1 MSEGRRVPRRAL
13 LALTAVVLAAHAV
26 LLGVVLGPLH
36 FVSPQAGRP
45 FVTRSIAPAPPPVVA
60 PPPAPP
66 AGPPPP
72 VVARRAPATPRA
84 APQVEVSAGPSQRAT
99 AQPAAPA
106 AESSPSARTAAPPAT
121 ASPSR
126 ETGTQAAAFAVPRS
140 AHLHYKVTAQVK
152 GMELTGEGELLWR
165 NDGHEYEAKLEVRA
179 PFIRTRTQTSTGQV
193 TAQGLEPLRFGD
205 KNRSEQA
212 AHFQR
217 DKGVVSFSGNHPDAP
232 LLAGAQDRLSVML
245 QLGAM
250 IGGAPHKFPPHTE
263 IAVQTADTQ
272 EAQGWTFTVEGTE
285 QLRLPGG
292 NVAALKLIRNPR
304 KEYDQKV
311 ELWLAPGMDYVPV
324 RLRLT
329 QPNGD
334 SVDQQWSSTDR
345 G

>member
-1 MSEGRRVPRRAL
+1 MSEGRRIPSRAL
-13 LALTAVVLAAHAV
+13 LALTVVVLVAHAV

-36 FVSPQAGRP
+36 FVPPQATRP
-45 FVTRSIAPAPPPVVA
+45 FVTRSIAPEPPPPITPSA
-60 PPPAPP
+60 QPA
-66 AGPPPP
+66 PPPP
-72 VVARRAPATPRA
+72 VAQRAPAMPPA
-84 APQVEVSAGPSQRAT
+84 ARRVEASAGPSR
-99 AQPAAPA
+99 PAAAHTPA
-106 AESSPSARTAAPPAT
+106 AAAETSPSAQARPQALASAT
-121 ASPSR
+121 PSR
-126 ETGTQAAAFAVPRS
+126 DTGAQIATFAVPRT
-140 AHLHYKVTAQVK
+140 AHLHYKVLAQVK

-165 NDGHEYEAKLEVRA
+165 NDGHDYEAKLEVRA
-179 PFIRTRTQTSTGQV
+179 PFVRTRTQTSAGQV
-193 TAQGLEPLRFGD
+193 TSQGLEPLRFSD

-217 DKGVVSFSGNHPDAP
+217 DKGVVSFSGNRPDAP

-250 IGGAPHKFPPHTE
+250 IGGAPQKFPPHTE

-272 EAQGWTFTVEGTE
+272 EAQGWTFTVEGME

-292 NVAALKLIRNPR
+292 SVAALKLIRNPR

>member
-1 MSEGRRVPRRAL
+1 MSEGRPVSRRAL
-13 LALTAVVLAAHAV
+13 LALTAAVLAAHAV
-26 LLGVVLGPLH
+26 LLGVVLAPLH
-36 FVSPQAGRP
+36 FVPPQAARP
-45 FVTRSIAPAPPPVVA
+45 FVTRSIAPEPAPAIA
-60 PPPAPP
+60 PAPQPAPP
-66 AGPPPP
+66 APVAHRPPAKPP
-72 VVARRAPATPRA
+72 AHIEA
-84 APQVEVSAGPSQRAT
+84 SAGSSQRA
-99 AQPAAPA
+99 AALPAAPA
-106 AESSPSARTAAPPAT
+106 PEASPSAQMPPALAGAAAP
-121 ASPSR
+121 SR
-126 ETGTQAAAFAVPRS
+126 DAGAQSTSFAVPAS
-140 AHLHYKVTAQVK
+140 AHLHYKVMAHVK

-165 NDGHEYEAKLEVRA
+165 NDGHDYEAKLEVRS
-179 PFIRTRTQTSTGQV
+179 PLVRTRTQTSTGRV
-193 TAQGLEPLRFGD
+193 TAQGLEPLRFAD

-217 DKGVVSFSGNHPDAP
+217 DKGVVSFSGNKPDAP

-250 IGGAPHKFPPHTE
+250 IGGAPQKFPPNTE

-272 EAQGWTFTVEGTE
+272 EAQGWTFTVEGME

-304 KEYDQKV
+304 KEFDQKV

>member
-1 MSEGRRVPRRAL
+1 M
-13 LALTAVVLAAHAV
+13 TIVVLVAHAV

-36 FVSPQAGRP
+36 FVPPQTARP
-45 FVTRSIAPAPPPVVA
+45 FVTRSIAPAPPPI
-60 PPPAPP
+60 
-66 AGPPPP
+66 
-72 VVARRAPATPRA
+72 TP
-84 APQVEVSAGPSQRAT
+84 SAQP
-99 AQPAAPA
+99 AQPAAA
-106 AESSPSARTAAPPAT
+106 AVAHRPTVAPPAT
-121 ASPSR
+121 RQAQASAGLSR
-126 ETGTQAAAFAVPRS
+126 PAAARLAPAAATESSAVVETRPQALASATPSHDSGAQVATFAVPRS
-140 AHLHYKVTAQVK
+140 AHLHYKVMAQVK
-152 GMELTGEGELLWR
+152 GMELTGEGDLLWH
-165 NDGHEYEAKLEVRA
+165 NDGHDYEAKLEVRA
-179 PFIRTRTQTSTGQV
+179 PFVRTRTQTSTGQV
-193 TAQGLEPLRFGD
+193 TAQGLEPLRFSD

-217 DKGVVSFSGNHPDAP
+217 DKGVVSFSGNRPDAP

-250 IGGAPHKFPPHTE
+250 IGGAPRKFPPHTE

-272 EAQGWTFTVEGTE
+272 EAQGWTFTVEGME
-285 QLRLPGG
+285 QLHLPGG
-292 NVAALKLIRNPR
+292 SVAALKLIRNPR

-334 SVDQQWSSTDR
+334 SVDQQWSSTDK

>member
-1 MSEGRRVPRRAL
+1 MSEGRRSSSRAL
-13 LALTAVVLAAHAV
+13 LALTVVVLVAHAV
-26 LLGVVLGPLH
+26 LLGIVFGPLH
-36 FVSPQAGRP
+36 FVPPQTARP
-45 FVTRSIAPAPPPVVA
+45 FVTRSIAPDPPPAIAPTVQPAPPPS
-60 PPPAPP
+60 PP
-66 AGPPPP
+66 
-72 VVARRAPATPRA
+72 VARRAPATPPEARHA
-84 APQVEVSAGPSQRAT
+84 EASAGPSR
-99 AQPAAPA
+99 PAAAHTAPA
-106 AESSPSARTAAPPAT
+106 ASEASPSAGPRPQALASAT
-121 ASPSR
+121 PSR
-126 ETGTQAAAFAVPRS
+126 DAGAQIATFAVPRS
-140 AHLHYKVTAQVK
+140 AHLHYKVMAQVK
-152 GMELTGEGELLWR
+152 GMELTGEGELLWH
-165 NDGHEYEAKLEVRA
+165 NDGHDYEAKLEVRA
-179 PFIRTRTQTSTGQV
+179 PFVRTRTQTSTGQV
-193 TAQGLEPLRFGD
+193 TAQGLEPLRFAD

-217 DKGVVSFSGNHPDAP
+217 DKGVVSFSGNRPDAP

-250 IGGAPHKFPPHTE
+250 IGGAPRKFPPHTE

-272 EAQGWTFTVEGTE
+272 EAQGWTFTVEGME
-285 QLRLPGG
+285 QLHLPGG
-292 NVAALKLIRNPR
+292 SVAALKLIRNPR

>member
-1 MSEGRRVPRRAL
+1 MSEIRRSSSRAL
-13 LALTAVVLAAHAV
+13 LALTVVVLVAHAV

-36 FVSPQAGRP
+36 FVPPQSARP
-45 FVTRSIAPAPPPVVA
+45 FVTRSIAPEPPPPITPSA
-60 PPPAPP
+60 QPA
-66 AGPPPP
+66 PPPP
-72 VVARRAPATPRA
+72 VAQRAPATPPA
-84 APQVEVSAGPSQRAT
+84 ARHAAAHT
-99 AQPAAPA
+99 APA
-106 AESSPSARTAAPPAT
+106 AAE
-121 ASPSR
+121 ASPSTEAR
-126 ETGTQAAAFAVPRS
+126 PQSLASATPSRDAGAQIATFAVPRS
-140 AHLHYKVTAQVK
+140 AHLHYKVMAQVK
-152 GMELTGEGELLWR
+152 GMDLTGEGELLWR
-165 NDGHEYEAKLEVRA
+165 NDGHDYEAKLEVRA
-179 PFIRTRTQTSTGQV
+179 PFVRTRTQTSTGQV
-193 TAQGLEPLRFGD
+193 TAQGLEPLRFAD

-217 DKGVVSFSGNHPDAP
+217 DKGVVSFSGNRPDAP

-250 IGGAPHKFPPHTE
+250 IGGAPRKFPPHTE

-272 EAQGWTFTVEGTE
+272 EAQGWTFTVEGME
-285 QLRLPGG
+285 QLHLPGG